1 MFKHFC
7 QIPVLIGTSNHLNY
21 LTMNR
26 FLTPLIILI
35 CLGKLSSCTTI
46 MQGEVGVKRKR
57 GIIDPVPIL
66 EGRTGVNPFNTV
78 VFKIPT
84 RTKNIELT
92 IPLPSKEGLTV
103 EAEISIIYHLD
114 PMAVPQLLKD
124 VGADFETQ
132 MILPVFRSASSDV
145 ASEFLAK
152 DLHSGERSI
161 IEMKIKEKMNTS
173 VAKHGIV
180 MDNVLMK
187 SIKLPA
193 GLRRT
198 IEQKLEAEQDAQRMQ
213 FVKQQ
218 EEADAERRIIEA
230 RGAQQVAILQA
241 EGEKRVAELKAEGEA
256 NATITQAKADAEAN
270 KLLSE
275 SITEKVLRLHSID
288 AVRDISKSPNSKL
301 IVNPGGTP
309 IWGLD
314 PNMWQTNM
322 WQTEK

>member
-1 MFKHFC
+1 
-7 QIPVLIGTSNHLNY
+7 
-21 LTMNR
+21 MNR
-26 FLTPLIILI
+26 IFTFAAILI
-35 CLGKLSSCTTI
+35 VLGVFSSCATI
-46 MQGEVGVKRKR
+46 HQGEVGVKRKR

-84 RTKNIELT
+84 RTKNLQITL
-92 IPLPSKEGLTV
+92 PLPSKEGLTV

-132 MILPVFRSASSDV
+132 MILPVFRSAASDV
-145 ASEFLAK
+145 AARFLAK
-152 DLHSGERSI
+152 DLHSGERSV
-161 IEMKIKEKMNTS
+161 IELEIKEKMNAS

-198 IEQKLEAEQDAQRMQ
+198 IEEKLEAEQEAQRMQ

-218 EEADAERRIIEA
+218 EEANAERKVIEA
-230 RGAQQVAILQA
+230 KGEQQVAILKA
-241 EGEKRVAELKAEGEA
+241 EGERRVAELKAEGEA
-256 NATITQAKADAEAN
+256 NATLTQAKADAEAN
-270 KLLSE
+270 RLMSE
-275 SITEKVLRLHSID
+275 SLDEKVLRLRSIE
-288 AVRDISKSPNSKL
+288 AVKNISTSPNSKL

-314 PNMWQTNM
+314 PSMMEIGSN
-322 WQTEK
+322 K

>member
-1 MFKHFC
+1 
-7 QIPVLIGTSNHLNY
+7 
-21 LTMNR
+21 MNR
-26 FLTPLIILI
+26 LLSFTVAILSLSI
-35 CLGKLSSCTTI
+35 LSSCTTI
-46 MQGEVGVKRKR
+46 YQGEVGVKRKR

-84 RTKNIELT
+84 RTKNLRLT

-103 EAEISIIYHLD
+103 DAEISIIYHLD

-124 VGADFETQ
+124 VGMDFETQ
-132 MILPVFRSASSDV
+132 MIYPVFRSAASDV
-145 ASEFLAK
+145 AARFYAK

-161 IEMKIKEKMNTS
+161 IEAEILEKMNTS
-173 VAKHGIV
+173 VSKHGIIV
-180 MDNVLMK
+180 DNVLMK
-187 SIKLPA
+187 SIELPS

-198 IEQKLEAEQDAQRMQ
+198 IEQKLEAEQEAQRMQ

-218 EEADAERRIIEA
+218 EEADAERKIIEA
-230 RGAQQVAILQA
+230 KGEQQVAILKA
-241 EGEKRVAELKAEGEA
+241 EGEKQVAELKAEGQA
-256 NATITQAKADAEAN
+256 NATLTQAKADAEAN

-275 SITEKVLRLHSID
+275 SLTEEVLRLQAIE
-288 AVRDISKSPNSKL
+288 AVKNISTSPNSKL

-314 PNMWQTNM
+314 PTTWTPEMRRSENRR
-322 WQTEK
+322 